1 MLEGFASLALDE
13 WHSLSSQLLVHGAH
27 GHHVVSAANLPRP
40 LTNQAARGQAP
51 VRPPQP
57 PPASPLPSSMSPPA
71 PMLAACTC
79 SQ

>member
-1 MLEGFASLALDE
+1 MWGCDSK
-13 WHSLSSQLLVHGAH
+13 LLCQVCT
-27 GHHVVSAANLPRP
+27 VSFPLFMRREYADLQVTNADLPRP

-57 PPASPLPSSMSPPA
+57 PPASPPLSLTSPLA
-71 PMLAACTC
+71 AMLAACTC